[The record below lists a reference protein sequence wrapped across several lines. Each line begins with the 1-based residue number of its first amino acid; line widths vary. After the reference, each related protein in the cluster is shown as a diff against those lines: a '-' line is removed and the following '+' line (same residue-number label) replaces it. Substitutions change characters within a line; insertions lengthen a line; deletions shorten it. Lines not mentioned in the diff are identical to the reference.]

1 MVPDARVVTIVTSA
15 PHATD
20 EGNSRTARLAATN
33 VAAPGAQ
40 DIHAKKSVET
50 VKITDRLAVTG
61 YLSALEAGWAGAR
74 SVADRRSLEPRAV
87 ACWRISPRRR

>member
-1 MVPDARVVTIVTSA
+1 MPDARVVTIVTSA

-40 DIHAKKSVET
+40 DIHAIKGVET
-50 VKITDRLAVTG
+50 VTITDRLAVTG
-61 YLSALEAGWAGAR
+61 YLSGLEVDRADAR
-74 SVADRRSLEPRAV
+74 SVADRRPADPRV
-87 ACWRISPRRR
+87 LAC